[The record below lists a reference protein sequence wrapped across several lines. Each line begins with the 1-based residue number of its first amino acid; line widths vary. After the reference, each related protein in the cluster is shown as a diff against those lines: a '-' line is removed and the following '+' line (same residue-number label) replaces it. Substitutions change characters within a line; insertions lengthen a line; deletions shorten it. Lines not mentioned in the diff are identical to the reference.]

1 MNAAT
6 LSPVR
11 IFCRTSQVNAAAT
24 VMSCAAQG
32 DFVHLFCIDDPPCTL
47 KEYRDLAARTELA
60 REDSMENLGSELS
73 RREAVAGARD
83 ALDAIVRKISVH
95 QGLQRQLAPLRGW
108 RRRNLDISR
117 RNKET
122 GGELAVFLFA
132 HDAEGVSS
140 KYPDM
145 EAEAGVEDGQEF
157 SEVAPRSMRRL
168 YFISKEE
175 AVQFPLDS
183 GGQEVIR
190 YSDLGDLAFQ
200 AWHRFHQSDVGIH
213 EYVDVCSGDFKDI
226 LYGLYFALSHRRP
239 LRIVGNVSRE
249 IMDIHARHAW
259 ASDAHEVVL
268 VETVP
273 EAANLLAPMYAC
285 QFGVPMFSITA
296 PNEAVVKEA
305 LANYERQSLETL
317 KGWKIIGA
325 HRDELSEDKRLNQ
338 RELDIL
344 VSGRESS
351 KEYVDKLKFSADELL
366 SLFRRLLASEDHEKS
381 LSAVRAAA
389 SGAIDEEVVHSVRD
403 RGVTIFCGQTPYTM
417 IRKAD
422 SDWSRKPVG
431 HVTGDKCLLL
441 FNELFPSP
449 RNPDLE
455 AFNLV
460 IDAGNFDTD
469 ETGSVLAELDHHG
482 AHTILLEGRSA
493 SLDGLD
499 FVARFLQMD
508 IIFINTHGG
517 PDEILLGGIPYPSNL
532 IGQWL
537 HLPSAPI
544 VINNSCQSWVGVGRQ
559 FVGMGAR
566 GYLGTLWSVEE
577 KLAARFARHAMVS
590 MISNS
595 RTAAQAIADFDDQ
608 HSDAYAYIFVGTAR
622 GGSFKAGSD
631 GQDDQ
636 QAVCMRYATELAQL
650 IVSVPKEGR
659 DIRSLVSALHKEFL
673 FFLEKLMPQAL
684 PPDLEKRLLELQLVL
699 YAACPELVNTKIS
712 DIDAVYEK
720 LLDLVDGDSAA
731 GMAKRRVMLHQSYI
745 SVLLHRG
752 DAYKAM
758 LASRNAVRDSDATG
772 DKVVRGQ
779 ARLQLAEILQMTG
792 QFEEA
797 MQWLRQAHD
806 QLQENKT
813 LVLVVDGR
821 LCQLLKRMNQ
831 FDEAL
836 RYAKEGLEVSRAYG
850 EKREE
855 LAFLGDVA
863 KLLTIL
869 GEINSAI
876 ATAKSMLNLANRMQN
891 ELGGLKAR
899 GVLANALMA
908 NNCWDEAEALVKP
921 AIEIAVKLNDKREM
935 ASFCMDLSEIKK
947 QQKKLEESFVW
958 AWQACCLY
966 RENGYLDAQAAI
978 IPVFHQL
985 LMDIKNWA
993 AFVRV
998 AAEYSQMLPYY
1009 TEEVQRNVLL
1019 VLVSAGRH
1027 AVSWSDRD
1035 DVAQGLG
1042 YLAFL
1047 LKKTTKME
1055 KQTDVMRFIVAFID
1069 MLNFWIHGHRK
1080 MATEIAVFLEE
1091 VSDHTAEFV
1100 VLVNQRRP
1108 PASYWKRFV
1117 RAGRR
1122 LAVSKWWFSR
1132 FSGESVAKR

>member
-1 MNAAT
+1 MDAAT

-11 IFCRTSQVNAAAT
+11 IFCRTSQVDAAAT
-24 VMSCAAQG
+24 VMSCVAQG

-47 KEYRDLAARTELA
+47 KEYRELATRAELA
-60 REDSMENLGSELS
+60 RGDSMEDIGSELS
-73 RREAVAGARD
+73 IREAVVGARD
-83 ALDAIVRKISVH
+83 ALHAIVKRISVH

-140 KYPDM
+140 NHPDID
-145 EAEAGVEDGQEF
+145 AKADVEDDQEF
-157 SEVAPRSMRRL
+157 SEVVPRSMRRL
-168 YFISKEE
+168 YFISEEE
-175 AVQFPLDS
+175 AVKFSSDS
-183 GGQEVIR
+183 AGQEVIR
-190 YSDLGDLAFQ
+190 YRDLGDLAFQ
-200 AWHRFHQSDVGIH
+200 AWHRFHQGDVSIH
-213 EYVDVCSGDFKDI
+213 EYVDVCPDDFRDV

-239 LRIVGNVSRE
+239 LRIVDGVSRE
-249 IMDIHARHAW
+249 VMDTHARHAW
-259 ASDAHEVVL
+259 ASDADEVVL
-268 VETVP
+268 VEAES

-285 QFGVPMFSITA
+285 QFGMPMFSITA
-296 PNEAVVKEA
+296 PDETAVKEA
-305 LANYERQSLETL
+305 LANYDRQTLETL

-325 HRDELSEDKRLNQ
+325 HRDELSKDRRLNQ

-344 VSGRESS
+344 ASIRTNGV
-351 KEYVDKLKFSADELL
+351 EYIEKIKFSADELL
-366 SLFRRLLASEDHEKS
+366 SLFRRLLAPEDHEKP
-381 LSAVRAAA
+381 LRAVQAAA
-389 SGAIDEEVVHSVRD
+389 SSAIDEEVIRSVRD
-403 RGVTIFCGQTPYTM
+403 RGVTVFCAQTPYTM
-417 IRKAD
+417 IRKAG

-449 RNPDLE
+449 RDPDLE

-460 IDAGNFDTD
+460 IDAGDFNTD
-469 ETGSVLAELDHHG
+469 ETRSVLAELDHHG

-499 FVARFLQMD
+499 LVARYLQMD

-532 IGQWL
+532 ISQWL

-622 GGSFKAGSD
+622 GGSFKARSD
-631 GQDDQ
+631 GRDDQ
-636 QAVCMRYATELAQL
+636 QAVYMRYATELAQL
-650 IVSVPKEGR
+650 IVWVPKEGAG
-659 DIRSLVSALHKEFL
+659 IPSLVSALHKEFL

-699 YAACPELVNTKIS
+699 YAACPELVNTKTS

-720 LLDLVDGDSAA
+720 LLNLVDGDSAA
-731 GMAKRRVMLHQSYI
+731 EIAERRVMLHQSYI

-752 DAYKAM
+752 DVYKAM
-758 LASRNAVRDSDATG
+758 FASRNAVRDSDATD
-772 DKVVRGQ
+772 DKIVRGQ
-779 ARLQLAEILQMTG
+779 VRMQLAEILQMTC

-813 LVLVVDGR
+813 LLLIVDGR
-821 LCQLLKRMNQ
+821 LCQLLKRMNR

-836 RYAKEGLEVSRAYG
+836 RYAKEGLEVSRVYG
-850 EKREE
+850 EKKEE
-855 LAFLGDVA
+855 IAFLGDVA

-869 GEINSAI
+869 GEVNSAI
-876 ATAKSMLNLANRMQN
+876 ATAKLMLNLANRMQN

-921 AIEIAVKLNDKREM
+921 AIEIAMKLGDKWEM

-947 QQKKLEESFVW
+947 QQKKMEESFVC
-958 AWQACCLY
+958 AWQACCLC
-966 RENGYLDAQAAI
+966 RESGRLDAQAAI

-985 LMDIKNWA
+985 LMDIKSWA
-993 AFVRV
+993 GFVRV
-998 AAEYSQMLPYY
+998 TAEYFQMLPYY
-1009 TEEVQRNVLL
+1009 TEEVQKNFLL
-1019 VLVSAGRH
+1019 VLVSACRH

-1047 LKKTTKME
+1047 LRKNAKTDG
-1055 KQTDVMRFIVAFID
+1055 QTEVIRFIVAFID
-1069 MLNFWIHGHRK
+1069 MLNFWINGHKK
-1080 MATEIAVFLEE
+1080 MAAEIAVLLEE
-1091 VSDHTAEFV
+1091 ASNHTAEFM
-1100 VLVNQRRP
+1100 VLVNQKRP

-1117 RAGRR
+1117 RASQR
-1122 LAVSKWWFSR
+1122 LAVSKWWFR
-1132 FSGESVAKR
+1132 KFSGESAIKR